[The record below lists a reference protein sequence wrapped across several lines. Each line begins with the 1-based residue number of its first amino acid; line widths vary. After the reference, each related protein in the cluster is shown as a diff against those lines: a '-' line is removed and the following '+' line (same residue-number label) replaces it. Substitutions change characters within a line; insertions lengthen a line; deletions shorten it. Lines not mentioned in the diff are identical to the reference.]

1 MTYEKFTK
9 EKLVHL
15 ALGLQVTSNK

>member
-9 EKLVHL
+9 AMV
-15 ALGLQVTSNK
+15 